1 MYVSGKGIGNVS
13 QQRDDT
19 RQFCAIISGLGHK
32 KNPVAKTHWSV
43 WWRGIERQGSKDK
56 ACSNQILFS
65 WHLEQPIFNWKLN

>member
-32 KNPVAKTHWSV
+32 KIQWL
-43 WWRGIERQGSKDK
+43 RLIEAYDEEGLKDK
-56 ACSNQILFS
+56 ALKIRHALIKSYSVDIWSSQYLTEN
-65 WHLEQPIFNWKLN
+65 